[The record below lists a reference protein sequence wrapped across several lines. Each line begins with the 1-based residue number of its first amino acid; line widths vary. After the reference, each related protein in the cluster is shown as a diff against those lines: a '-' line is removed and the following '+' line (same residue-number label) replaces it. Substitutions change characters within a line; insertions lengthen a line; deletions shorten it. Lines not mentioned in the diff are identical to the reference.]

1 MKNYFLVELNNIV
14 YYGLKRKDLHWKIEN
29 RIGKG
34 SYGNVYKTCLNNYCG
49 YVMKIIKNKHYEK
62 EFLENTKNEVSISK
76 AAEDLKVAPKVID
89 YYITNDYGIVI
100 FERWTYLYMTY
111 LTYAFFSMKKLC

>member
-1 MKNYFLVELNNIV
+1 
-14 YYGLKRKDLHWKIEN
+14 
-29 RIGKG
+29 
-34 SYGNVYKTCLNNYCG
+34 
-49 YVMKIIKNKHYEK
+49 MKIIKNKHYEK

-100 FERWTYLYMTY
+100 FEKMDISLHDLFNLRILQHEEIMLIIDFILRYITVLHDDGIIHGVPFYPYTIY
-111 LTYAFFSMKKLC
+111 IY